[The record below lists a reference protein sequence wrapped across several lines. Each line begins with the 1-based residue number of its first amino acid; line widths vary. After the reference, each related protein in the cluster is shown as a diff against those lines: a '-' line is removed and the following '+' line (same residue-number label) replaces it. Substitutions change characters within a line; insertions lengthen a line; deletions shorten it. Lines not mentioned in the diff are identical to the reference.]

1 MSWGIDFTAD
11 IYLSRQNYHEN
22 VYEVEE
28 KIEELKDYNQDIK
41 ERMLMML
48 MGGVNSVN
56 LNDCEGNP
64 CDGVDVLHNK
74 FCELLNL
81 YDENNGKIYD
91 LAHYKTYLE
100 ENKNGEA

>member
-1 MSWGIDFTAD
+1 MGFGTDFTAD
-11 IYLSRQNYHEN
+11 MYLSRQVYHSI
-22 VYEVEE
+22 YEVEE
-28 KIEELKDYNQDIK
+28 KIEELKECNQDIK

-56 LNDCEGNP
+56 LNDCEGYP

-81 YDENNGKIYD
+81 YNENTGQIYD
-91 LAHYKTYLE
+91 LTYYKKYLE
-100 ENKNGEA
+100 ENKDGK

>member
-1 MSWGIDFTAD
+1 MSWGTDFTAD
-11 IYLSRQNYHEN
+11 MYLSRQKYDSI
-22 VYEVEE
+22 YEVEE
-28 KIEELKDYNQDIK
+28 KIEELRDCNQDIK

-48 MGGVNSVN
+48 LGGVNSVN

-81 YDENNGKIYD
+81 YNENNGQIYD
-91 LAHYKTYLE
+91 LTYYKKYLE
-100 ENKNGEA
+100 ENKDGEA